1 MEYTG
6 YRYTHPNPLISL
18 MLKPRPKDYR
28 QRLWRRAVAQATEP
42 TLTTKE
48 LMERIHAYEQSENG
62 WQKRIHIQTPADSEG
77 HPIVFFTTHPDSEV
91 RINGIPAN
99 QQVYQN
105 VTQWCM
111 QTKTPAKSRYSAS
124 NEHLTETP
132 AADTLEWSAYLNVEP
147 HIYFNGDR
155 ISWQD
160 LPALIRRHGAESLL
174 EPVPVTIIS
183 NSSDVLEHLFGQD
196 SENIREAKALISQ
209 GVYLENA
216 AGEDPYDISDCF

>member
-1 MEYTG
+1 MEYPE
-6 YRYTHPNPLISL
+6 YKYTQPNRLISL
-18 MLKPRPKDYR
+18 LLKQRPKDYR

-42 TLTTKE
+42 TLTIKE

-77 HPIVFFTTHPDSEV
+77 HPIVFFTTHSGSKV

-99 QQVYQN
+99 QRVYQN
-105 VTQWCM
+105 VTQWCR
-111 QTKTPAKSRYSAS
+111 QTKTPTENRYSAS

-160 LPALIRRHGAESLL
+160 LPELIRRHGAESLL

-183 NSSDVLEHLFGQD
+183 NSSDVLEHLFGQN

-216 AGEDPYDISDCF
+216 AGKDPYDISDCF

>member
-1 MEYTG
+1 MQYPEYK
-6 YRYTHPNPLISL
+6 YTPPNPLINL
-18 MLKPRPKDYR
+18 MPKPRPKDYR
-28 QRLWRRAVAQATEP
+28 QRLLRRAVAQATEP
-42 TLTTKE
+42 TLTIKE
-48 LMERIHAYEQSENG
+48 LMERIHACEQSENG

-77 HPIVFFTTHPDSEV
+77 HPIAFFTTHPDSEV
-91 RINGIPAN
+91 RINGIPVN
-99 QQVYQN
+99 QKVYQN
-105 VTQWCM
+105 VTQWCT
-111 QTKTPAKSRYSAS
+111 QTKTPTENRCSAIS
-124 NEHLTETP
+124 KHLTKTLN
-132 AADTLEWSAYLNVEP
+132 ADTLEWSAYLNVEP

-155 ISWQD
+155 ISWQE
-160 LPALIRRHGAESLL
+160 LPALIRGHGAESLL

>member
-1 MEYTG
+1 MEYPE
-6 YRYTHPNPLISL
+6 YKYTHPNPLINL

-48 LMERIHAYEQSENG
+48 LMKRIHAYEQSENG
-62 WQKRIHIQTPADSEG
+62 WQERIHIQTPADSEG
-77 HPIVFFTTHPDSEV
+77 HPIAFFTTHPDSEV

-99 QQVYQN
+99 QKVYQN

-111 QTKTPAKSRYSAS
+111 QTEAPTENRCSAT
-124 NEHLTETP
+124 NEHLTKTP
-132 AADTLEWSAYLNVEP
+132 NADTLEWSEYLNVEP

-160 LPALIRRHGAESLL
+160 LPTLIRRHGT
-174 EPVPVTIIS
+174 EPVPVTVIS

-196 SENIREAKALISQ
+196 RENISQAKALISQ

-216 AGEDPYDISDCF
+216 AGKDPYDISDCF